1 MVVGEIQKENG
12 FSRML
17 IIKML
22 IIMKGK
28 LVQEEQLIE
37 SLGSVELSDVKK
49 VK

>member
-1 MVVGEIQKENG
+1 MVVGEIQTENG

>member
-17 IIKML
+17 IFKML

-37 SLGSVELSDVKK
+37 SLGSVELSDIKK

>member
-17 IIKML
+17 IFKML